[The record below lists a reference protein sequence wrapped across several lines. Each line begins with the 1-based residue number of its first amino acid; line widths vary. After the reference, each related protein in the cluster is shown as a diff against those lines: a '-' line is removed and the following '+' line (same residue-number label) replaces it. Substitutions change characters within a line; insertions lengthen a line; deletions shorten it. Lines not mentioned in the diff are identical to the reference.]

1 MTSECTRLRQLI
13 LVEEDLEAQELSEVR
28 RHLQGCSACR
38 ALRERVLAVED
49 AVRSVAAL
57 PETPDPLAAL
67 SRIERRQARSSL
79 AVLLFTHGGRQFPWW
94 WRSLPLALAAV
105 VAFAIVLP
113 ALQRGAPVRDLRI
126 GSPLV
131 LRGEASAPAAEAH
144 GVSFRLTKSGYPVL
158 IHVDGAGAV
167 RLLHPAFGAPPTRLG
182 KDQLALLPPGGE
194 DAWRADLAPGAE
206 TYLLAVATREPP
218 DPGRLE
224 ALLTVSTGSREQT
237 IREVAERLS
246 AAVGEVSRRDG
257 PSAD

>member
-1 MTSECTRLRQLI
+1 MTSECTRLRELI
-13 LVEEDLEAQELSEVR
+13 LVEEDLDEVESSEVR

-57 PETPDPLAAL
+57 PEAPDPLAAL

-94 WRSLPLALAAV
+94 WRSMPLALAAV

-144 GVSFRLTKSGYPVL
+144 GVSFRLTESGYPVL

-167 RLLHPAFGAPPTRLG
+167 RLLHPASGTPSARLA
-182 KDQLALLPPGGE
+182 KDRLVLLPPGGA
-194 DAWRADLAPGAE
+194 DAWRSGLAPGTE

-218 DPGRLE
+218 NPMSLQS
-224 ALLTVSTGSREQT
+224 LLGVSTRSREQT
-237 IREVAERLS
+237 IRDVAERLC
-246 AAVGEVSRRDG
+246 AYVGEVSRCDD
-257 PSAD
+257 PSVD